1 MVYLIFD
8 LYRNVKSNL
17 GTVADQLELVCS
29 GRKETRDKLILRFNV
44 FFSQDVHLIQL
55 DIRDWGSLVRQELE
69 K

>member
-17 GTVADQLELVCS
+17 GTVADQLELVCL

-55 DIRDWGSLVRQELE
+55 DIRDWRSLVRQELE

>member
-1 MVYLIFD
+1 M
-8 LYRNVKSNL
+8 
-17 GTVADQLELVCS
+17 ADQLELVCL

-55 DIRDWGSLVRQELE
+55 DIRDWRSLVRQELE